1 MTEEEP
7 VITAEQQRQLGINL
21 FNYTWTLIDKPD
33 RTADE
38 DDEMIHVA
46 HASAYHWRQV
56 GQPLNFARSDWLL
69 SRVYA
74 LLNRPEAAI
83 YHGQH
88 SLAICLDEGIGDF
101 DLAFAYEALAR
112 AYAIGGQLAE
122 SARYLEEARSAGRQ
136 IKEEDDRQYFVG
148 ELDSIPTA

>member
-1 MTEEEP
+1 MTEDES
-7 VITAEQQRQLGINL
+7 VISPAQHRQLGIDL

-33 RTADE
+33 RTADD

-83 YHGQH
+83 YHGRH
-88 SLAICLDEGIGDF
+88 SLAICLAEGIGDF

-112 AYAIGGQLAE
+112 AYAIGGQMDE
-122 SARYLEEARSAGRQ
+122 SARYLEEAQAAARQ

-148 ELDSIPTA
+148 ELESIPTV